1 VEALAAFEAW
11 AHSEANL
18 NNRDMAQYTDQELN
32 RLQLGWAIRER
43 GASSGHAES
52 SVQKRKRELRRGH
65 REARREEFADL
76 GFQ

>member
-1 VEALAAFEAW
+1 MAAFEAW

-18 NNRDMAQYTDQELN
+18 DNRDMAQYTDQELN

-43 GASSGHAES
+43 NATTDSSTS
-52 SVQKRKRELRRGH
+52 DLQKRKQELKRGH
-65 REARREEFADL
+65 RKARREEFSDL